1 MNDLTKKLKDI
12 ENASGNLEVLLK
24 TRAIANRQTRTLDKD
39 LSNILRN
46 FTRNDKRQKELK
58 HNGITL
64 KLVNPRPIS
73 NIQSKNDTEKALLAS
88 IVLFDK
94 IILNLHEADEI
105 NEEYVD
111 DLNKISDSL
120 NNIQSDR
127 TSNKRVDLAM
137 AMNKLSDTVSNMN
150 KGTKHYVRFK
160 TTTTSGVGRN
170 EHISN
175 VLFQQRMDKLA
186 DGLGKYI
193 DGKLLNALNYKML
206 PVLGGVLKLSKSLK
220 GLGAL
225 AAGLEVYNSYYGDYK
240 GKTKLPHQVT
250 GNYDTTTL
258 AIQAHSFQRY
268 NQIKQHKLIQ
278 DSVKTLGKNHNYILN
293 VLNETSFAKT
303 AKGKNALKT
312 LQKTLE
318 KGNVKASATIIDN
331 FLSKVSFTEKYHIK
345 KILSNKE
352 GLLKQI
358 ELRNKYDKFKNR
370 IDKIKNTIDEKSS
383 GYKEGHQS
391 RINKI
396 GGINK
401 KYEENISK
409 ELVRD
414 TNYKEYN
421 LWKDDLKFK
430 DKVKHTVSNSVNFG
444 KFKFLR
450 AATRKIP
457 IVSGGF
463 LAADI
468 INYIKTDCQEVIDN
482 FEENPEQYDTKHLDV
497 LSKGTPLYTTIL
509 SNMKKVKN
517 WWLSELVKNSA
528 ELVVGSAGLVFPP
541 ALLVTIGLE
550 FAYSKFRDWSL
561 GFDFYDAN
569 FEDVFSFVPKKQ
581 LIELIGM
588 KKALQIRGDK
598 LLDTELK
605 GTDNT
610 INRINETSDNVP
622 SITFKLSDID
632 ITTKEGKK
640 SENIAEK
647 ALVLYLTS
655 FMSGMSF
662 TTIRD
667 NLSNYNSILSS
678 WTYDKTKGKYDQI
691 GNIMQCKDAFIN
703 DFNTTND
710 DYDKIYDFIQDHYM
724 YDPTGI
730 DSSWLVNPKDLS
742 IPRKVVNE
750 MVNNHSTFK
759 ALCSCIIVFWSV
771 AQIYNIKSD
780 YRKIL
785 DDKEIS
791 YPGYWLRYYLRNSLN
806 IKGIETGI
814 GADIVPMIKNNGY
827 KLDSNVAKTNLR
839 QYAISLLLTKLYI
852 TKQKVDDQLSRI
864 DTIISY
870 LKYAF
875 KTFDNLGNYTKIE
888 NKINENSD
896 ALYEKY
902 FEKDNKTKFSLSD
915 INLSESDYSN
925 VNNNDIDV
933 SVVSEDY
940 STVDNLRNDI
950 ITNFVESR
958 GFNDVT
964 NDVMSQLFQN
974 KDEDD
979 YLSTDGDPKGYKAD
993 ILRYALYENGI
1004 SKAQAD
1010 VLVPTLLRTRYNGK
1024 LVTSSFDDKKEFEQ
1038 FVVDMLSDFFKNAG
1052 TDVLQYKDRNQF
1064 EQKIK
1069 DVLSKNKEFNYDQS
1083 IEVSKVT
1090 SGEVPT
1096 YTDYQQYSQNWAKT
1110 HEISNERYNNF
1121 RNDPEVSKVIENR
1134 KDDYGD
1140 IYKSLRQQGLSHA
1153 GAVGVLANVMSESS
1167 GNPFAFNPNDLG
1179 KSSYGIVQWRGE
1191 RQDAVKSYI
1200 LSKDPSLKDFIKL
1213 DKNAIKNMPKED
1225 IKKARKSLL
1234 RYQTEYLV
1242 KELYDKSV
1250 VSNQKELVNALKGD
1264 NPAIATEYFTKYFER
1279 PANADA
1285 EAEKRKTNID
1295 KFQNDSIIE
1304 KTEVENSPSEQL
1316 GNTANEIVKANVDE
1330 KEETPSNVNLV
1341 VNNKEK
1347 PNFQMEFDFASLFE
1361 IKFDEL
1367 EDQRYYS

>member
-1 MNDLTKKLKDI
+1 MNDLTDKINEI
-12 ENASGNLEVLLK
+12 EKASNSLEVLLRNR
-24 TRAIANRQTRTLDKD
+24 TVASRQTRTLDKD
-39 LSNILRN
+39 LRNILSN
-46 FTRNDKRQKELK
+46 FTRKDRNQKELK

-73 NIQSKNDTEKALLAS
+73 NIQNKNDDEKALLAS
-88 IVLFDK
+88 IVSFDK
-94 IILNLHEADEI
+94 ILLNLQETDEI
-105 NEEYVD
+105 DEKYAS
-111 DLNKISDSL
+111 DLNDISDSL

-127 TSNKRVDLAM
+127 TSNKHADLAK
-137 AMNKLSDTVSNMN
+137 AMLSLAKVVKEMN
-150 KGTKHYVRFK
+150 KGTKHSVRFK
-160 TTTTSGVGRN
+160 TTTTSGVGGN
-170 EHISN
+170 EHLSN
-175 VLFQQRMDKLA
+175 VLYQQRMDKLA

-193 DGKLLNALNYKML
+193 ESKLLNTLNYKML
-206 PVLGGVLKLSKSLK
+206 PLLGGILKLSKSLK

-225 AAGLEVYNSYYGDYK
+225 VAGLEVYNSYNGNYE
-240 GKTKLPHQVT
+240 GKIKLPHQVT
-250 GNYDTTTL
+250 GDYDTTTL

-268 NQIKQHKLIQ
+268 NQVKQHKLIQ
-278 DSVKTLGKNHNYILN
+278 HSVETVGRNHHYILN
-293 VLNETSFAKT
+293 ALNETGFAKT

-312 LQKTLE
+312 LQKVLE
-318 KGNVKASATIIDN
+318 KGNIKAATTIIDN
-331 FLSKVSFTEKYHIK
+331 FLTKVSFTEKYHIIK
-345 KILSNKE
+345 LLSNKE
-352 GLLKQI
+352 NLDALQQQA
-358 ELRNKYDKFKNR
+358 KFKDNV
-370 IDKIKNTIDEKSS
+370 DKMSDTFQKNHKSD
-383 GYKEGHQS
+383 
-391 RINKI
+391 INE
-396 GGINK
+396 
-401 KYEENISK
+401 KYEKNINK
-409 ELVRD
+409 ELVKD
-414 TNYKEYN
+414 ANYKDYS
-421 LWKDDLKFK
+421 LWKDDLTFK
-430 DKVKHTVSNSVNFG
+430 DKVKHTASNSVNFG
-444 KFKFLR
+444 KFKFLK

-457 IVSGGF
+457 IISGGF

-468 INYIKTDCQEVIDN
+468 INYVNTDCQEVIDN
-482 FEENPEQYDTKHLDV
+482 FEKNPEQYDTEHLGV

-509 SNMKKVKN
+509 SNMRKVKK
-517 WWLSELVKNSA
+517 WWLSELIKNASLLA
-528 ELVVGSAGLVFPP
+528 VGSAGLVFPP

-550 FAYSKFRDWSL
+550 FAYSEFRNWSL
-561 GFDFYDAN
+561 GFNFYDAN

-581 LIELIGM
+581 LIEFIGM

-598 LLDTELK
+598 LLDTEL
-605 GTDNT
+605 GGIDNT
-610 INRINETSDNVP
+610 INRINKTSDNIP
-622 SITFKLSDID
+622 TITFKLSDID
-632 ITTKEGKK
+632 ITTAEGKK

-667 NLSNYNSILSS
+667 NLNNYNSILSS
-678 WTYDKTKGKYDQI
+678 WTYDKTKGKYNQI

-710 DYDKIYDFIQDHYM
+710 DYNKIYDFIQDHYM

-730 DSSWLVNPKDLS
+730 DNSWLVNPKDLS
-742 IPRKVVNE
+742 IPKKVVIE

-785 DDKEIS
+785 DDREIS

-814 GADIVPMIKNNGY
+814 GADIVPMIKNRGY
-827 KLDSNVAKTNLR
+827 KLDANVAKTNLR
-839 QYAISLLLTKLYI
+839 QYAISLLLTRLYV
-852 TKQKVDDQLSRI
+852 TKQKVDDQLPRI

-875 KTFDNLGNYTKIE
+875 KTFDNLGNYIKIE
-888 NKINENSD
+888 NKIKENSD

-933 SVVSEDY
+933 SVVSENY

-979 YLSTDGDPKGYKAD
+979 YLSTDGDPDGYKAD
-993 ILRYALYENGI
+993 VLRYALYENGI
-1004 SKAQAD
+1004 TKAQAD
-1010 VLVPTLLRTRYNGK
+1010 VLIPALLRTRYNGK
-1024 LVTSSFDDKKEFEQ
+1024 LVTGSFDNQKEFEQ
-1038 FVVDMLSDFFKNAG
+1038 FIVDMLSNFFKNAG
-1052 TDVLQYKDRNQF
+1052 IDILQYKDRNQF

-1069 DVLSKNKEFNYDQS
+1069 DVLNNNKEFDYDQN
-1083 IEVSKVT
+1083 IQVSKVT
-1090 SGEVPT
+1090 SGEALT
-1096 YTDYQQYSQNWAKT
+1096 YADYQRYGQDWTKT

-1121 RNDPEVSKVIENR
+1121 RSDPDVSKVIENR
-1134 KDDYGD
+1134 KDDYSS

-1153 GAVGVLANVMSESS
+1153 GAVGILANVMAESG
-1167 GNPFAFNPNDLG
+1167 GNPFAFNPNDMG

-1191 RQDAVKSYI
+1191 RQDAVKAYI
-1200 LSKDPSLKDFIKL
+1200 VSKDPSLKKFIDL
-1213 DKNAIKNMPKED
+1213 DANTIKKMPKED
-1225 IKKARKSLL
+1225 IKKARESLL

-1242 KELYDKSV
+1242 RELYDKSV
-1250 VSNQKELVNALKGD
+1250 VSNQKELINALKGD

-1285 EAEKRKTNID
+1285 EAEKRKINID

-1304 KTEVENSPSEQL
+1304 KIEVENSPSEQL
-1316 GNTANEIVKANVDE
+1316 GNIANKIVKANIDE
-1330 KEETPSNVNLV
+1330 KEEKSSNVNLI
-1341 VNNKEK
+1341 VNKKEK
-1347 PNFQMEFDFASLFE
+1347 PSFQMMFDFASLFE

>member
-1 MNDLTKKLKDI
+1 MNNLTDKINEI
-12 ENASGNLEVLLK
+12 EGASKNLEVLLRNR
-24 TRAIANRQTRTLDKD
+24 TIASRQTETLNKD
-39 LSNILRN
+39 LRNILSN
-46 FTRNDKRQKELK
+46 FTRRDRNQKELK

-73 NIQSKNDTEKALLAS
+73 NIQSKSDEEKALLAS
-88 IVLFDK
+88 IISFDK
-94 IILNLHEADEI
+94 ILLNLQEADEI
-105 NEEYVD
+105 DEKYAS
-111 DLNKISDSL
+111 DLNDISDSL

-127 TSNKRVDLAM
+127 TSNKRADLAK
-137 AMNKLSDTVSNMN
+137 AMFSLAEVVKEIN
-150 KGTKHYVRFK
+150 KGTKRSVRFK

-170 EHISN
+170 EHLSN
-175 VLFQQRMDKLA
+175 VLYQQRMDKLA

-206 PVLGGVLKLSKSLK
+206 PLLGAVLKLSKSLK

-225 AAGLEVYNSYYGDYK
+225 VAGLEVYNSYGGDYK
-240 GKTKLPHQVT
+240 GKTKLPHQIT
-250 GNYDTTTL
+250 GDYDTTTL
-258 AIQAHSFQRY
+258 AIQAHSVQSY
-268 NQIKQHKLIQ
+268 IQVQQNKLIQ
-278 DSVKTLGKNHNYILN
+278 HSIKTVGRNHHYILN
-293 VLNETSFAKT
+293 ALNETSFAKT
-303 AKGKNALKT
+303 AKGKNALKA

-318 KGNVKASATIIDN
+318 KGNIKASATIIDN
-331 FLSKVSFTEKYHIK
+331 FLTKVSFTEKYHITK
-345 KILSNKE
+345 LLSNKE
-352 GLLKQI
+352 NLDALKQQA
-358 ELRNKYDKFKNR
+358 KFKDNV
-370 IDKIKNTIDEKSS
+370 DKMSDTFQKNHKSDINEIKNR
-383 GYKEGHQS
+383 YVQN
-391 RINKI
+391 IN
-396 GGINK
+396 
-401 KYEENISK
+401 K
-409 ELVRD
+409 ELVEEA
-414 TNYKEYN
+414 NYKDYS
-421 LWKDDLKFK
+421 LWKDDLPLK
-430 DKVKHTVSNSVNFG
+430 DKVKHTASNSVNFG
-444 KFKFLR
+444 KFKFLK

-457 IVSGGF
+457 IISGGF
-463 LAADI
+463 LAADL
-468 INYIKTDCQEVIDN
+468 INYVKTDCQEIIDN
-482 FEENPEQYDTKHLDV
+482 FEENPEQYDTKHLGV

-509 SNMKKVKN
+509 SNMKKVKR
-517 WWLSELVKNSA
+517 WWLSELVKNASL
-528 ELVVGSAGLVFPP
+528 LVVGTAGLVFPP
-541 ALLVTIGLE
+541 ALLATIGLE
-550 FAYSKFRDWSL
+550 LAYSKIRNWSL

-581 LIELIGM
+581 LVEFIGM

-605 GTDNT
+605 GIDNT
-610 INRINETSDNVP
+610 IDRINETSNNIP
-622 SITFKLSDID
+622 TITFKLSDID
-632 ITTKEGKK
+632 ITTTEGKK
-640 SENIAEK
+640 SKNIAEK

-667 NLSNYNSILSS
+667 NLNNYNSILSS

-730 DSSWLVNPKDLS
+730 DNSWLVNPKDLS
-742 IPRKVVNE
+742 IPKKVVNE
-750 MVNNHSTFK
+750 MVNDHSTFK

-791 YPGYWLRYYLRNSLN
+791 YPGYWLRFYLRNSLN
-806 IKGIETGI
+806 IKGVETGVS
-814 GADIVPMIKNNGY
+814 ANVVPMIKNKSY
-827 KLDSNVAKTNLR
+827 KLDPNVAKTNLR
-839 QYAISLLLTKLYI
+839 QYAISLLLTRLYI

-875 KTFDNLGNYTKIE
+875 KVFDNLGNYSKIE
-888 NKINENSD
+888 NKIKENSD
-896 ALYEKY
+896 ALYKKY
-902 FEKDNKTKFSLSD
+902 FENNSKAKFSLSD

-933 SVVSEDY
+933 SVVSENY
-940 STVDNLRNDI
+940 STVDNLRNDV

-974 KDEDD
+974 KNEDD
-979 YLSTDGDPKGYKAD
+979 YLSIDGDPNGYKAD

-1004 SKAQAD
+1004 TKAQAD

-1024 LVTSSFDDKKEFEQ
+1024 LVVGSFDNRKEFEQ
-1038 FVVDMLSDFFKNAG
+1038 FIVDMLSDFFKNAG
-1052 TDVLQYKDRNQF
+1052 TEVLQYKDRNQF

-1069 DVLSKNKEFNYDQS
+1069 DVLNNNKQFNYDQS
-1083 IEVSKVT
+1083 IQVSKVT

-1110 HEISNERYNNF
+1110 HEVSNERYNNF
-1121 RNDPEVSKVIENR
+1121 RNDPNVSKVIENR
-1134 KDDYGD
+1134 NDDYSS

-1153 GAVGVLANVMSESS
+1153 GAVGVLANVMAESN
-1167 GNPFAFNPNDLG
+1167 GNPFAFNPNDMG

-1191 RQDAVKSYI
+1191 RQDAVKAYI
-1200 LSKDPSLKDFIKL
+1200 VSKDPSLKKFIDL
-1213 DKNAIKNMPKED
+1213 DANAIKEMPKQD
-1225 IKKARKSLL
+1225 IEKARKSLL
-1234 RYQTEYLV
+1234 QYQTEYLV

-1250 VSNQKELVNALKGD
+1250 VSNQKDLINALKGD
-1264 NPAIATEYFTKYFER
+1264 NPAVATEYFTKYFER

-1295 KFQNDSIIE
+1295 KFQNDSII
-1304 KTEVENSPSEQL
+1304 KKIEVENSPSEQL
-1316 GNTANEIVKANVDE
+1316 GNTANEIVKTNVDQ
-1330 KEETPSNVNLV
+1330 KQQKSSNVNLI
-1341 VNNKEK
+1341 VNKKEK
-1347 PNFQMEFDFASLFE
+1347 PNSRMEFDFASLFE

>member
-1 MNDLTKKLKDI
+1 MNNLTDKINEI
-12 ENASGNLEVLLK
+12 EGASKNLEALLRNR
-24 TRAIANRQTRTLDKD
+24 TIASRQTRALNKD
-39 LSNILRN
+39 LRNILSN
-46 FTRNDKRQKELK
+46 FTRRDKNQKELE
-58 HNGITL
+58 HDGITL

-73 NIQSKNDTEKALLAS
+73 NIQSKSDDEKALLAS
-88 IVLFDK
+88 IISFDK
-94 IILNLHEADEI
+94 ILLNLQEADEI
-105 NEEYVD
+105 DEKYAST
-111 DLNKISDSL
+111 LNDISDSL
-120 NNIQSDR
+120 NNIQSNR
-127 TSNKRVDLAM
+127 TNKHTNLAK
-137 AMNKLSDTVSNMN
+137 AMLSLAEVVKEMN
-150 KGTKHYVRFK
+150 KGTKRSVRFK
-160 TTTTSGVGRN
+160 TATTSGVGRK
-170 EHISN
+170 EHLSN
-175 VLFQQRMDKLA
+175 VLYQQRMDKLA

-206 PVLGGVLKLSKSLK
+206 PLLGGVLKLSKSLK
-220 GLGAL
+220 GLSAL
-225 AAGLEVYNSYYGDYK
+225 VAGLEVYNSYREDYK
-240 GKTKLPHQVT
+240 NKTKLPHQVT
-250 GNYDTTTL
+250 GDYDTTTL
-258 AIQAHSFQRY
+258 AIQAHSLQSY
-268 NQIKQHKLIQ
+268 YQVKQYKSIQ
-278 DSVKTLGKNHNYILN
+278 HSVEMVGRNYHYILN
-293 VLNETSFAKT
+293 ALNETGFAKT

-312 LQKTLE
+312 LQKVLE
-318 KGNVKASATIIDN
+318 KGNIKAATTIIDN
-331 FLSKVSFTEKYHIK
+331 FLTKVSFTEKYHIIK
-345 KILSNKE
+345 LLSNKE
-352 GLLKQI
+352 NLNALKEQA
-358 ELRNKYDKFKNR
+358 KFKDNV
-370 IDKIKNTIDEKSS
+370 DKMSDTFKKN
-383 GYKEGHQS
+383 HQS
-391 RINKI
+391 DINRINKNYEKN
-396 GGINK
+396 INK
-401 KYEENISK
+401 EFVK
-409 ELVRD
+409 D
-414 TNYKEYN
+414 ANYKEYS
-421 LWKDDLKFK
+421 LWKDDLKFT

-444 KFKFLR
+444 KFKFLK

-457 IVSGGF
+457 IISGGF

-468 INYIKTDCQEVIDN
+468 INYVKTDCQEVIDN
-482 FEENPEQYDTKHLDV
+482 FEKNPEQYDTEHLGV

-509 SNMKKVKN
+509 SNMKKVKY
-517 WWLSELVKNSA
+517 WWLSEFIKNASLLA
-528 ELVVGSAGLVFPP
+528 VGSAGLVFPP
-541 ALLVTIGLE
+541 ALLATIGLE
-550 FAYSKFRDWSL
+550 LAYSKIRNWSL

-581 LIELIGM
+581 LIEFIGM
-588 KKALQIRGDK
+588 KRALQIRGDK

-605 GTDNT
+605 GIDNT
-610 INRINETSDNVP
+610 INRINETSNNIP
-622 SITFKLSDID
+622 TITFKLGDID

-640 SENIAEK
+640 SKNIAEK

-662 TTIRD
+662 TTIRN

-730 DSSWLVNPKDLS
+730 DISWLVNPKDLS
-742 IPRKVVNE
+742 IPKKVVNE
-750 MVNNHSTFK
+750 MVNDHSTFK

-791 YPGYWLRYYLRNSLN
+791 YPGYWLRFYLRNSLH
-806 IKGIETGI
+806 IKGIEIGI
-814 GADIVPMIKNNGY
+814 GPDIVPMIKNNGY
-827 KLDSNVAKTNLR
+827 KLDANVAKTNLR
-839 QYAISLLLTKLYI
+839 QYAISLLLTKLYV

-864 DTIISY
+864 ETIISY

-933 SVVSEDY
+933 SVVSENY

-964 NDVMSQLFQN
+964 NDIMSQLFQN
-974 KDEDD
+974 KDEDA
-979 YLSTDGDPKGYKAD
+979 YLGVDGDPDGYKAD

-1024 LVTSSFDDKKEFEQ
+1024 LVTSSFDNKKEFEQ

-1052 TDVLQYKDRNQF
+1052 TDVLQYKDGNQF

-1069 DVLSKNKEFNYDQS
+1069 DVLNNNKEFNYDQS
-1083 IEVSKVT
+1083 IKVSKVT

-1134 KDDYGD
+1134 KDDYSS

-1153 GAVGVLANVMSESS
+1153 GAVGVLANVMAESN
-1167 GNPFAFNPNDLG
+1167 GNPFAFNPNDMG

-1191 RQDAVKSYI
+1191 RQDAVKAYI
-1200 LSKDPSLKDFIKL
+1200 LSKDPSLKDFINL

-1225 IKKARKSLL
+1225 VEKARKSLL
-1234 RYQTEYLV
+1234 QYQTEYLV
-1242 KELYDKSV
+1242 KELYNKSV

-1264 NPAIATEYFTKYFER
+1264 NPAVATEYFTKYFER

-1316 GNTANEIVKANVDE
+1316 GNAASEIVKANADE
-1330 KEETPSNVNLV
+1330 KEEKPSDVNLI
-1341 VNNKEK
+1341 VNKKEK
-1347 PNFQMEFDFASLFE
+1347 PNFQMEYDFASLFK
-1361 IKFDEL
+1361 IKFDEF

>member
-1 MNDLTKKLKDI
+1 MNNLTDKINEI
-12 ENASGNLEVLLK
+12 EGASKNLEVLLRNR
-24 TRAIANRQTRTLDKD
+24 TVANRQTRTLDKD
-39 LSNILRN
+39 LRNILSN
-46 FTRNDKRQKELK
+46 FTRRDRTQKELK
-58 HNGITL
+58 HDGITL

-73 NIQSKNDTEKALLAS
+73 NIQNKNDDEKALLAS
-88 IVLFDK
+88 IISFDK
-94 IILNLHEADEI
+94 ILLNLQEADEI
-105 NEEYVD
+105 DEKYAN
-111 DLNKISDSL
+111 DLNDISDSL

-127 TSNKRVDLAM
+127 TSNKRVDLAN
-137 AMNKLSDTVSNMN
+137 AMLKLSNVVNEMN
-150 KGTKHYVRFK
+150 RGTRRSVRFK
-160 TTTTSGVGRN
+160 TNTTSGVGRN

-186 DGLGKYI
+186 DELGKYI

-206 PVLGGVLKLSKSLK
+206 PLLGGVLKLSKSLK

-225 AAGLEVYNSYYGDYK
+225 AAGLEVYNSYRGEYK

-250 GNYDTTTL
+250 GDYDTETL
-258 AIQAHSFQRY
+258 AIQAHSLQRY
-268 NQIKQHKLIQ
+268 NQVKQYKLIQ
-278 DSVKTLGKNHNYILN
+278 NSVETVGRNHHYILN
-293 VLNETSFAKT
+293 ALNETSFAKT

-318 KGNVKASATIIDN
+318 KGNIKASTTIIDN
-331 FLSKVSFTEKYHIK
+331 FLTKVSFTEKYHITK
-345 KILSNKE
+345 LLSNDDNLVALKE
-352 GLLKQI
+352 QA
-358 ELRNKYDKFKNR
+358 KFKDNV
-370 IDKIKNTIDEKSS
+370 DKMSDTFQKN
-383 GYKEGHQS
+383 HQS
-391 RINKI
+391 EINRR
-396 GGINK
+396 NR
-401 KYEENISK
+401 KYEKNINK
-409 ELVRD
+409 ELVKD
-414 TNYKEYN
+414 ANYKEYS
-421 LWKDDLKFK
+421 LWKDDLTIK

-444 KFKFLR
+444 KFKFLKT
-450 AATRKIP
+450 ATRKIP
-457 IVSGGF
+457 FVSGGF
-463 LAADI
+463 LAADL

-482 FEENPEQYDTKHLDV
+482 FEENPEQYDTKHLGV

-509 SNMKKVKN
+509 SNMRKVKN
-517 WWLSELVKNSA
+517 WWLSELIKNSA
-528 ELVVGSAGLVFPP
+528 ELVAGTAGLVFPP

-581 LIELIGM
+581 LIEFIGM

-610 INRINETSDNVP
+610 INRINETSDSVP

-730 DSSWLVNPKDLS
+730 DISWLVNPKDLS
-742 IPRKVVNE
+742 IPKKVVNE

-814 GADIVPMIKNNGY
+814 GADIVPMIKNNSY

-839 QYAISLLLTKLYI
+839 QYAISILLTRLYI
-852 TKQKVDDQLSRI
+852 TKQKADDQLSRI

-875 KTFDNLGNYTKIE
+875 KTFDNLGNYSKIE
-888 NKINENSD
+888 NKIKENSD

-933 SVVSEDY
+933 SVVSENY
-940 STVDNLRNDI
+940 STIDNLRNDI

-979 YLSTDGDPKGYKAD
+979 YLSTDGDPDGYKAD

-1004 SKAQAD
+1004 TKAQAD

-1024 LVTSSFDDKKEFEQ
+1024 LVTSSFDNKKEFEQ

-1052 TDVLQYKDRNQF
+1052 TEVLQYKDRNQF

-1069 DVLSKNKEFNYDQS
+1069 DVLNSNKEFNYDQS
-1083 IEVSKVT
+1083 IQVSKVT

-1121 RNDPEVSKVIENR
+1121 RNDPEVSKIIENR
-1134 KDDYGD
+1134 NDDYSS

-1153 GAVGVLANVMSESS
+1153 GAVGVLANVMAESN

-1191 RQDAVKSYI
+1191 RQDAVKAYI
-1200 LSKDPSLKDFIKL
+1200 LSKDPSLKKFIDL

-1225 IKKARKSLL
+1225 INNARKSLL
-1234 RYQTEYLV
+1234 QYQTEYLV

-1304 KTEVENSPSEQL
+1304 KTEVENKPSEQL
-1316 GNTANEIVKANVDE
+1316 GNTANEIVKSNIDE
-1330 KEETPSNVNLV
+1330 KEENPSNVNLI